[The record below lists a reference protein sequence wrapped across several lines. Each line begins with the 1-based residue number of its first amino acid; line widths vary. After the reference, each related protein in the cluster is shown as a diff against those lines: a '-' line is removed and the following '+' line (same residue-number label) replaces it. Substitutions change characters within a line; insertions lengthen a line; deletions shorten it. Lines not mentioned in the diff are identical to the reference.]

1 LRITTV
7 TLYYTTKYLIPMKPY
22 FFILSTLLLTG
33 CLKNKNI
40 EFEGKTPGVKNGVF
54 IIKTTGDSTVY
65 GENIKDGVF
74 AVRKQS
80 LKYPG
85 YYMMNITDIDN
96 NDNHEP
102 FEVYL
107 EGGKYTI
114 ETAPEQLFRYP
125 KITSSSKIQEQLSA
139 FYTLSDK
146 LGTNTALEVKQLNDE
161 IKDKGNSL
169 SQLAYTQLLNKL
181 SAAETGMAT
190 NSVTAFKEFV
200 KQYPNSEVSAHLM
213 SKLSYEDDPA
223 SYYAIFKTLS
233 PAAQN
238 SDEGKEIGDKLSHLV
253 KLVAGSKAP
262 AIVGKMPD
270 GKPFDPKTINAKVI
284 LLDFWRAS
292 DEISRKNHETLSQ
305 ELSGFKDPKIFAIVS
320 VSMDTKIDWWT
331 TAINDDHL
339 TWTQVSDLKG
349 DDSPNAA
356 NYSITKI
363 PTYYLLDGNW
373 NIIERDVNIDGVG
386 LAVSDYLKKEESGV
400 KR

>member
-1 LRITTV
+1 
-7 TLYYTTKYLIPMKPY
+7 MKPY
-22 FFILSTLLLTG
+22 FVILSILLLTG
-33 CLKNKNI
+33 CFKNKNI

-74 AVRKQS
+74 AVRKQA

-85 YYMMNITDIDN
+85 YYTMNITDNDN
-96 NDNHEP
+96 NDKHEP

-107 EGGKYTI
+107 EGGKYII
-114 ETAPEQLFRYP
+114 ETAPQQLFRYP
-125 KITSSSKIQEQLSA
+125 KITSPSKIQEQLSA

-146 LGTNTALEVKQLNDE
+146 LGTNTSLEVNQLNNE

-181 SAAETGMAT
+181 SAAETSMAT

-223 SYYAIFKTLS
+223 SYYAIFKTLT

-238 SDEGKEIGDKLSHLV
+238 SDEGKEIGEKLSHLV
-253 KLVAGSKAP
+253 KLIAGSKAP
-262 AIVGKMPD
+262 AIAGNTPD
-270 GKPFDPKTINAKVI
+270 GKPFDPKIINAKVI
-284 LLDFWRAS
+284 LIDFWRAS
-292 DEISRKNHETLSQ
+292 DEISRKNHELLAQ
-305 ELSGFKDPKIFAIVS
+305 ELGSFKDSKTLAIIG
-320 VSMDTKIDWWT
+320 VSMDTKPTWWT
-331 TAINDDHL
+331 TAIKDDHL

-356 NYSITKI
+356 NWSITKI

-373 NIIERDVNIDGVG
+373 NIIERDVNIDGIN
-386 LAVSDYLKKEESGV
+386 LAVNDYLKKH
-400 KR
+400 